1 MKREADILRF
11 CSLKSFGW
19 LICLLFMAVSAPA
32 FSAIQQTDSVQTII
46 HSLEKEAIGQGTVRI
61 YQDSR
66 IASMIGKKRERD
78 IARNNFSVGKG
89 FRIQVFSGNNQNASK
104 KEAFEREAVIRRD
117 FSDLETYVSFKSPF
131 WRLRIG
137 NFQSYEEAYSTM
149 RKIKE
154 VFPKYGKETY
164 IVKDDIKIYH

>member
-1 MKREADILRF
+1 MKRDADIIRYI
-11 CSLKSFGW
+11 GPNAIQW
-19 LICLLFMAVSAPA
+19 LLFLLLPLIGQPL
-32 FSAIQQTDSVQTII
+32 FSANQQNDTIQSII
-46 HSLEKEAIGQGTVRI
+46 QSLEKEAVGQGVVKI

-66 IASMIGKKRERD
+66 IAGLIGKKREKEV
-78 IARNNFSVGKG
+78 ARSNFSVGKG

-117 FSDLETYVSFKSPF
+117 FPDLETFVSFKSPF
-131 WRLRIG
+131 WRLRVG
-137 NFQSYEEAYSTM
+137 NFQSYEEAYNVM